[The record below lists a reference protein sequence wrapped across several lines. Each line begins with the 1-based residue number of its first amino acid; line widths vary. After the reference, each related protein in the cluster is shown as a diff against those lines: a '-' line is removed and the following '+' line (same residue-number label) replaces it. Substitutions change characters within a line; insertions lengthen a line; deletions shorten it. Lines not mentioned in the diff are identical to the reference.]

1 MKKLTFLMALFTIIY
16 IGKTNAGVVITDLYK
31 FEFNGVAT
39 STIPSDPSIT
49 STLYSGTSTSTSM
62 FAVASGSCALNAGVN
77 VLFSGGGTGAR
88 GSAIYNLNN
97 NIALP
102 TAKKVVLE
110 FDWNPATTNADAM
123 AYNALGVSDNAKN
136 PIFVLISERWST
148 ENSGIHLM
156 NLTPASLSTTWMLNA
171 ATYSG
176 TSDYKTDCVN
186 TFSGSWLGA
195 NFPNNQIY
203 NVKAKLDFT
212 THIIDSIIITRNDN
226 PTIKYIG
233 TNINFLSASAINA
246 DKISAVATRG
256 RNQTN
261 SGNGGNSMLW
271 MTIDNY
277 LVSTWEVAENTAS
290 VTINYKDS
298 EGTLLKTS
306 RVQQNLEVGTTY
318 YATADDKATF
328 SDENFYYAYNAAA
341 STDNVV
347 VAEGAVINLIF
358 KKTAK
363 TSGTYIWSGS
373 TNSNWNNADEN
384 FGVGASP
391 LMGYQD
397 NNPILFPAVPATKTV
412 NLNANLTIGA
422 NDITLYGDGYNFS
435 GTGSISGT
443 GKFILG
449 MQPGETT
456 TMGIRNNMAKVE
468 INGGEAILTNDM
480 GTATYDLADG
490 AKITL
495 QTGAAFSKAIAA
507 TGTATIQTN
516 SNVFY
521 SPTITGAS
529 TVNLILGVSGN
540 LASVDWSSKVLTVMP
555 TNAQVNVTTNLGSAG
570 YGVASNSVQNSKL
583 NLGENVRM
591 LFNYNPAEGGGTIV
605 YIGEL
610 KGEVGS
616 SVEGGWVNSATRGLN
631 YYIGGLGTDATYNGV
646 FKNYSTAP
654 SAPLNIFKKGSGV
667 LTLTAANPDWILGSL
682 KVDEGTVVLNGSIP
696 EAGVPVTVAT
706 GAILKGTGTIDG
718 ATTVNGTLEGSLN
731 FGSSLTL
738 NGITKFVVNGVNEGE
753 FDKINVTGVANVGGT
768 IDVTVNNPSGVKG
781 VNKVRNANPPVGTTI
796 KLINAGSIVTSLPT
810 VHYSS
815 NGWTFKPATGE
826 LIYDPDNIVSGINSN
841 VVPFSIYPTLTR
853 DVINVEGNVKTI
865 DVFSLTGQKVNS
877 LVANGTKTVVNM
889 SNLSAGAYIIR
900 ANMED
905 GSANMQNVIL
915 QK

>member
-1 MKKLTFLMALFTIIY
+1 MKKLFTFLAFMILSLSFVYTQSY
-16 IGKTNAGVVITDLYK
+16 VNQYQMNED
-31 FEFNGVAT
+31 F
-39 STIPSDPSIT
+39 STIVAPWGFTLGSNTTITIPDLSAPRGNVFQLAVASASGRRISNKVFSPAFTVVESSADKKLYVEFDWQSGTPTGGNRGFIRLLEGTNIILALGAEDSKNTNVLHFGNLDAANQNALVT
-49 STLYSGTSTSTSM
+49 STLITPE
-62 FAVASGSCALNAGVN
+62 
-77 VLFSGGGTGAR
+77 GG
-88 GSAIYNLNN
+88 
-97 NIALP
+97 
-102 TAKKVVLE
+102 
-110 FDWNPATTNADAM
+110 
-123 AYNALGVSDNAKN
+123 
-136 PIFVLISERWST
+136 
-148 ENSGIHLM
+148 
-156 NLTPASLSTTWMLNA
+156 
-171 ATYSG
+171 
-176 TSDYKTDCVN
+176 
-186 TFSGSWLGA
+186 
-195 NFPNNQIY
+195 NFPRNEWY
-203 NVKAKLDFT
+203 RVKIKLNFQ
-212 THIIDSIIITRNDN
+212 THIVEELIITRLSNSFAW
-226 PTIKYIG
+226 TI
-233 TNINFLSASAINA
+233 S
-246 DKISAVATRG
+246 
-256 RNQTN
+256 
-261 SGNGGNSMLW
+261 
-271 MTIDNY
+271 
-277 LVSTWEVAENTAS
+277 NTAFINNTPSTISKIEIEGGRQGSYNGAWTTQIDDFKVYTVKEAAALTS